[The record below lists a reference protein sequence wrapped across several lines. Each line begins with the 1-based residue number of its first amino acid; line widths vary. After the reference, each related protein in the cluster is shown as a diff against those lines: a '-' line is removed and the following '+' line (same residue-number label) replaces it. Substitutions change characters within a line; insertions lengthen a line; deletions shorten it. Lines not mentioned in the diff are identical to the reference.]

1 MRTPQEIRTQ
11 FSPRETLDG
20 AKSFFLVGI
29 GGAGMSGVARM
40 LKNRGYRVR
49 GTDSTPSHVT
59 ELLEELGIEVS
70 IGHSGERIDASDVL
84 VLTDAIDLNTSPEV
98 QRAREL
104 GLPLYRRS
112 QVLGWLLKD
121 KKTVAVTGTHGKTT
135 TTGMVAAA
143 LRAAGFDPAIVA
155 GAEIAEFGGAIAEG
169 SGQFAVVEACEA
181 YDSLRDFDPYLVV
194 LTNLEPDHLDF
205 HGDWANLRQS
215 MLDFLARIPDGG
227 ALVYNPEDEGAC
239 DVANASG
246 KPAIPF
252 GELTELGLN
261 PEKMSQKGKHNEQN
275 AAAALTALAQIGEIT
290 EPSRDAVANFR
301 GAERRQQIFYDGPT
315 NELDLGELTI
325 IDDYA
330 HHPTEIVAS
339 LDAIRQHWIN
349 SGERKRLVVV
359 FQPHLYSRTANHL
372 SEFSTSL
379 DHADFIVMTD
389 IYPARETPIP
399 GISSLR
405 LVEGCQK
412 PSRYVPSR
420 FLLPRMVAKW
430 VQPGDVIV
438 GMGAGNIA
446 DFAGEFAKELS
457 RPGGR
462 GKPKIMVAY
471 GGDAPEREVSIHSSL
486 AVHAALVRRGYNAVR
501 FDVSEALL
509 GRGDLSELRGT
520 DRPDLVFLAIHGTHA
535 EDGALQ
541 GMLELAHLNY
551 TGGNVFASAL
561 SMDKNATKRVLQAAG
576 LPVPRGE
583 IVREGDPLPDLH
595 APLVVK
601 PNSQG
606 STVGLTF
613 VTEDSQ
619 LEKAIA
625 DALRY
630 DESCLVEEWV
640 KGTEISVPV
649 FDGVAFP
656 PVEVVPASGSYDF
669 ASKYVVGATE
679 EICPARITPEQ
690 TQIAKDYALRTHE
703 ATGGRDFTRT
713 DMIVMDDRIVILE
726 INTLPGMTPTSLVP
740 VSAKAA
746 GIEFDELVERIVKHA
761 LART

>member
-1 MRTPQEIRTQ
+1 MRTPQEIRTE
-11 FSPRETLDG
+11 FAPRESLDG
-20 AKSFFLVGI
+20 AQSFFLVGI

-40 LKNRGYRVR
+40 LKNRGFRVR

-59 ELLEELGIEVS
+59 ELLEDLGIEVT
-70 IGHSGERIDASDVL
+70 IGHTGEGLDESDVL

-143 LRAAGFDPAIVA
+143 FRAAGLHPTIVA

-169 SGQFAVVEACEA
+169 DGDFAVVEACEA

-205 HGDWANLRQS
+205 HGNWENLRQS
-215 MLDFLARIPDGG
+215 MLDFLSRIPEDG

-239 DVANASG
+239 DVAKACS
-246 KPAIPF
+246 KTVVPF
-252 GELTELGLN
+252 GELSGLGIE
-261 PEKMSQKGKHNEQN
+261 PKKMSQKGKHNEQN
-275 AAAALTALAQIGEIT
+275 AAAALTALSQVGDVTDA
-290 EPSRDAVANFR
+290 SRDAVARFR
-301 GAERRQQIFYDGPT
+301 GAERRQQIYYDGPT
-315 NELDLGELTI
+315 GDLDLGDITI

-339 LDAIRQHWIN
+339 LDAIRQHWID
-349 SGERKRLVVV
+349 SGKRKRLVVV

-372 SEFSTSL
+372 AEFSTSL
-379 DHADFIVMTD
+379 DHADYVVLTD

-412 PSRYVPSR
+412 PTRYIPSR
-420 FLLPRMVAKW
+420 HLLPRKVAKW

-438 GMGAGNIA
+438 GMGAGNISE
-446 DFAGEFAKELS
+446 FAGEFVKELG
-457 RPGGR
+457 RPGR
-462 GKPKIMVAY
+462 HGKPKIMVAY

-486 AVHAALVRRGYNAVR
+486 AVHAALVRRGFDAFR

-509 GRGDLSELRGT
+509 GKGDLSALQGT
-520 DRPDLVFLAIHGTHA
+520 NRPDLVVLAIHGTHA
-535 EDGALQ
+535 EDGAIQ

-561 SMDKNATKRVLQAAG
+561 SMDKNATKRVLEAAG

-583 IVREGDPLPDLH
+583 VVREGDLLPNLK

-613 VTEDSQ
+613 VKEDSQ

-640 KGTEISVPV
+640 VGIEISVPV

-679 EICPARITPEQ
+679 EICPARITAEQ
-690 TQIAKDYALRTHE
+690 TQIAMEYAFRSHE
-703 ATGGRDFTRT
+703 ATGGRDVTRT

-740 VSAKAA
+740 LSAKTA
-746 GIEFDELVERIVKHA
+746 GIDFDELVERIVNHA
-761 LART
+761 LARS